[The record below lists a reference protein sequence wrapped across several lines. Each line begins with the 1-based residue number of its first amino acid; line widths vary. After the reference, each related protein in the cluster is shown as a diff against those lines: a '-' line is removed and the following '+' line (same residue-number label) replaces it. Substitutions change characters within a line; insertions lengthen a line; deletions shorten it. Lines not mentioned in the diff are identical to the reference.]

1 MFSIFIA
8 NDPLTG
14 DWREDAGDGDKLR
27 QIYLLGERNYTR
39 MSPSLQALS
48 RYILNTDWGLGIFYI
63 AILKN
68 NNFTVGKTLIYNNT
82 QNGIRMK

>member
-27 QIYLLGERNYTR
+27 LIYLLGDR
-39 MSPSLQALS
+39 
-48 RYILNTDWGLGIFYI
+48 ILPECNVSI
-63 AILKN
+63 
-68 NNFTVGKTLIYNNT
+68 
-82 QNGIRMK
+82 